1 MLSLSRLIGEA
12 IQIGED
18 VVVRVVAVKGNQV
31 QFAIDAPRDVAVWRS
46 EVLERIQGDDDGSGK
61 TPA

>member
-1 MLSLSRLIGEA
+1 MLLLSRLIGEA
-12 IQIGED
+12 IRIGED

-46 EVLERIQGDDDGSGK
+46 EVLERIQSGDDGSGK